1 MLRGMR
7 RAISWSSDHP
17 FLSALVATGATALAT
32 KGLKWGAGK
41 AARGFRK
48 LSNFIKTRK
57 NKRRKMSQP
66 TSPQKLPTQ
75 PSSQSLSTEKLPFSN
90 SSVNIVEP
98 LPFTNE
104 QTLTVEQPLVTEQP
118 KVVEQPETVIEQPV
132 AVAKN
137 DTCVISLDRMVPV
150 KRSDG
155 SVSVYRCLDCNTFVS
170 PNKQHTCQ
178 ECMERQKKFAESK
191 NKPHPISSSSKKRKR
206 KVDKTLF
213 KSFRELEKREKA
225 SKAAATSI
233 NKKAESLIKKYKT
246 RSSNPKIPKQI
257 SSFLDFVIKK
267 LH

>member
-1 MLRGMR
+1 MIFYNFSQLRQTADRVAAFGR
-7 RAISWSSDHP
+7 DHP
-17 FLSALVATGATALAT
+17 FLSALAATGAIALTA
-32 KGLKWGAGK
+32 KGIKWGVGK
-41 AARGFRK
+41 AVRGVRK

-90 SSVNIVEP
+90 SSVNVIEP

-118 KVVEQPETVIEQPV
+118 KVEQPE
-132 AVAKN
+132 AVDKN

-155 SVSVYRCLDCNTFVS
+155 SVSVYRCLECNTFVS

-191 NKPHPISSSSKKRKR
+191 NKPHPISSSPKKRKR

-213 KSFRELEKREKA
+213 KTFRELEKHEKA
-225 SKAAATSI
+225 SKAAAISI

-246 RSSNPKIPKQI
+246 RSNNPKIPKQI

>member
-1 MLRGMR
+1 MFRQITR
-7 RAISWSSDHP
+7 DHP
-17 FLSALVATGATALAT
+17 FLSALAATGAIALTA
-32 KGLKWGAGK
+32 KGIKWGVGK
-41 AARGFRK
+41 AVRGVRK

-66 TSPQKLPTQ
+66 TSPEKLPAQ

-90 SSVNIVEP
+90 SSVNIIEP

-104 QTLTVEQPLVTEQP
+104 QTVEQPLVTEQP
-118 KVVEQPETVIEQPV
+118 KVVEQPETIVVEQPET
-132 AVAKN
+132 AVAN

-155 SVSVYRCLDCNTFVS
+155 SVSVYRCLECNTFVS

-213 KSFRELEKREKA
+213 KTFRELEKREKA

-246 RSSNPKIPKQI
+246 RSSNAKIPKQI